1 MKKLNNESLSE
12 LPTLSKPKFYRT
24 TRFLALVLGI
34 TVLTAAPT
42 ITYYAMSYNSVNG
55 TAVQLVSGYRS
66 PASGYVTTFYLEIHV
81 WSYATS
87 LDTHISEPLFSLA
100 VDSLPFA
107 TLATSSGTWQTN
119 GFATYNLKFS
129 TFDSTVAEAVG
140 QSTTNHLV
148 LSVSGVVSAGL
159 FSEALTRSDSVTWTF
174 ST

>member
-1 MKKLNNESLSE
+1 MGVVALVAV
-12 LPTLSKPKFYRT
+12 PTLTFY
-24 TRFLALVLGI
+24 G
-34 TVLTAAPT
+34 
-42 ITYYAMSYNSVNG
+42 MGYNSVNG

-66 PASGYVTTFYLEIHV
+66 PRNGYVDTFYLEIHV

-87 LDTHISEPLFSLA
+87 LDTRISEPLFSLA

-129 TFDSTVAEAVG
+129 TFDSTVAVAIG

-148 LSVSGVVSAGL
+148 LSVTGAVSAGL
-159 FSEALTRSDSVTWTF
+159 FSEALTRSDSVKWTF